1 MTPQSSLTT
10 PSVQHLRER
19 CLAEGVVPGD
29 ADLDGVVA
37 FLDTILP
44 ALGRIEAEMP
54 GDAAI
59 AALFLPDGLDRQ
71 QGGER

>member
-19 CLAEGVVPGD
+19 CAAEGVHPTD
-29 ADLDGVVA
+29 DDLEGVVA

-44 ALGRIEAEMP
+44 KLGEIEASLGH
-54 GDAAI
+54 GDAVAG
-59 AALFLPDGLDRQ
+59 LFLPGE
-71 QGGER
+71 GGR